1 MSNSSQRGPTG
12 RDPLSSAVQEL
23 ERALSMTSATRESD
37 WVARMDRTLV
47 AVKRAVAQRDTDLK
61 TRGTLLVDVASDSA
75 SSPTAARLADELRHE
90 LDGVLEEVES
100 LRSRAA
106 GVAPDHG
113 AFRNR
118 VARLLD
124 ALRSFSCQESGM
136 ILEAV
141 NRDVGGGD

>member
-1 MSNSSQRGPTG
+1 MNNSSQRGPTG
-12 RDPLSSAVQEL
+12 RDPLSSAVQDL
-23 ERALSMTSATRESD
+23 VRAPSMTSAIRESD
-37 WVARMDRTLV
+37 WVARMDSALLEV
-47 AVKRAVAQRDTDLK
+47 ERAVAQRDTDLK

-90 LDGVLEEVES
+90 LDGVLEEVAS
-100 LRSRAA
+100 LRSHTAGAA
-106 GVAPDHG
+106 PGMG
-113 AFRNR
+113 TFRKR

-141 NRDVGGGD
+141 NRDIGGGD